1 MLVYTSQ
8 QVDPKLT
15 GTAEIIQNIKAR
27 LATQDDNSNK
37 VRPIPAGMNACS
49 QYTPRWGRK
58 IPCLSVVYRLAVV
71 ERLNASHRC
80 RTGREQLPSASGR
93 LIAPTEADALLRPLQ
108 VSLFRLNTVLPG
120 P

>member
-1 MLVYTSQ
+1 MPLDHLYDPKISPNGRANLLSVVSIVAPWAYKQNYENIQSMLVYTSQ

-49 QYTPRWGRK
+49 QYTPRWGAK
-58 IPCLSVVYRLAVV
+58 YLAY
-71 ERLNASHRC
+71 
-80 RTGREQLPSASGR
+80 Q
-93 LIAPTEADALLRPLQ
+93 
-108 VSLFRLNTVLPG
+108 
-120 P
+120 